1 MRRTIPLSVAL
12 LAILS
17 SAAICLQTDES
28 DADAPE
34 STWHCYG
41 KTIIL
46 DYPHDPTDVTVT
58 WTITPYV
65 GDTAQ
70 TQLTETGPHLDVDVE
85 DNWTSMTVKQT
96 ASKGG
101 SSSSSMTN
109 IVLVHSAAPVTVRFW
124 SAGTQVGEEVLGNTA
139 AVKLGNMFVV
149 PPEAPVRN
157 GFTFVG
163 WFTDTSCTQVFDPKT
178 PILESMD
185 VFAGWNPVSGGSGGI
200 VVQVERYN
208 VVFQPINGLEYD
220 ITKSRSNS
228 VSFTIKQSEGHT
240 FDMKSVKVMADS
252 QVLTPVDGVYTIKNI
267 NKDIFVSISGIE
279 LFTIEYS
286 LKNVTAT
293 SEDKVVETVTA
304 SGGPFRVDLAANPG
318 HENMTVKVFMGGK
331 NITESAVKDGH
342 VDIAKVTAN
351 IVIVAEASPV
361 SKSEGF
367 PMTSI
372 IILIVIIIA
381 ICAVAM
387 YLIRR
392 HYA

>member
-1 MRRTIPLSVAL
+1 MRRTIPLAVAL
-12 LAILS
+12 LAAL
-17 SAAICLQTDES
+17 SAAAVCLQADES
-28 DADAPE
+28 DADAPT
-34 STWHCYG
+34 STWYCYG
-41 KTIIL
+41 STVIL
-46 DYPHDPTDVTVT
+46 DYPYDSTGVTVT
-58 WTITPYV
+58 WTITPYI
-65 GDTAQ
+65 GETAQ
-70 TQLTETGPHLDVDVE
+70 TEITETGTHLEKVVD
-85 DNWTSMTVKQT
+85 NSWTSMTVKQT
-96 ASKGG
+96 ASKDE

-109 IVLVHSAAPVTVRFW
+109 IVLVHSDSPITVRFW
-124 SAGTQVGEEVLGNTA
+124 SAGTQVSETVLGNTT
-139 AVKLGNMFVV
+139 AVQLGNMFVV

-163 WFTDTSCTQVFDPKT
+163 WFTDTSCTQVFNPKT
-178 PILESMD
+178 PILESID
-185 VFAGWNPVSGGSGGI
+185 VFAGWNPLPGGNGGI
-200 VVQVERYN
+200 TVEVGGHI
-208 VVFQPINGLEYD
+208 VVFQPINGLEYNVTRHGAD
-220 ITKSRSNS
+220 WL
-228 VSFTIKQSEGHT
+228 SFTVTQSEGHT

-252 QVLTPVDGVYTIKNI
+252 QVLTPVDNVYTIKNI

-286 LKNVTAT
+286 LKNVTAA
-293 SEDKVVETVTA
+293 SEDKVVKNVTA
-304 SGGPFRVDLAANPG
+304 SGGPFHVDLAANPD

-331 NITESAVKDGH
+331 NITESAVKDGC